1 MWNKSISASE
11 VSAIYNQG
19 TIINLSSNTSSYNSA
34 SDLVCYWRFN
44 EGQGSTANDL
54 SSNNNNAVINGASW
68 NEENA
73 SSIKVAVV
81 SSANNST
88 KEAVSAQLND
98 DTYFDFSAVTLT
110 VDQADEISEISDY
123 DLSLI
128 HI

>member
-34 SDLVCYWRFN
+34 SELVCYWRFN

-68 NEENA
+68 NVENA
-73 SSIKVAVV
+73 SSIKVAIV
-81 SSANNST
+81 SNSNIAT
-88 KEAVSAQLND
+88 KELVAAQLND
-98 DTYFDFSAVTLT
+98 DTFYDFTATVLAVSYTHLTLPT
-110 VDQADEISEISDY
+110 IYSV
-123 DLSLI
+123 
-128 HI
+128 